1 MQLYY
6 PCCGKNICRGC
17 ENSFR
22 ESGNGNIGK
31 CPFCNSDRAGK
42 TNQDIGEDI
51 TKRVEANDA
60 FSICL
65 LAHCYSHG
73 LNDFQQ
79 DRTQALELYARA
91 AKLGCSE
98 AHSYLGL
105 HYYEGGNMKKAKFHF
120 EAAAMAGNEVARYN
134 IGCLEYDSGNVERA
148 LKHWM
153 IAASA
158 GYHKAMHNLKISFE
172 KGEVSRESI
181 DSTLAAYNNSCVD
194 MRSKARDAAIH
205 DIIE

>member
-1 MQLYY
+1 
-6 PCCGKNICRGC
+6 
-17 ENSFR
+17 
-22 ESGNGNIGK
+22 
-31 CPFCNSDRAGK
+31 
-42 TNQDIGEDI
+42 
-51 TKRVEANDA
+51 
-60 FSICL
+60 
-65 LAHCYSHG
+65 
-73 LNDFQQ
+73 
-79 DRTQALELYARA
+79 
-91 AKLGCSE
+91 
-98 AHSYLGL
+98 
-105 HYYEGGNMKKAKFHF
+105 
-120 EAAAMAGNEVARYN
+120 MAGNEVARYN